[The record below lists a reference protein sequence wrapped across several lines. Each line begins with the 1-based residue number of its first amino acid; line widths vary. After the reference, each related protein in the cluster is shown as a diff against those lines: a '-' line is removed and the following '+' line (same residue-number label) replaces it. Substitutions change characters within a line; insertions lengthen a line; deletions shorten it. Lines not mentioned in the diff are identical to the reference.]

1 MASLSAFATRMSK
14 RAKTVIDRSVEIKK
28 LVATTVAASVIDN
41 TPVDTGE
48 ARSNWQTSL
57 GSPAS
62 AARGPYAPGSKGS
75 TGAANSA
82 AAKAQNVAAVAA
94 VGPGETI
101 HIVNTAKHIAK
112 LNAGGSAQAPAGFV
126 EDAVMDGIMAIKGSK
141 LTV

>member
-14 RAKTVIDRSVEIKK
+14 RAKLVEKRALEIKK

-48 ARSNWQTSL
+48 ARSNWQTSV
-57 GSPAS
+57 GSPA
-62 AARGPYAPGSKGS
+62 AIPRGPYAPGSKGS

-94 VGPGETI
+94 AGPGDSI

-112 LNAGGSAQAPAGFV
+112 LNAGSSLQAPAGFV
-126 EDAVMDGIMAIKGSK
+126 EKAVLDGIMAIKGSK